1 MKLALTLS
9 TIALALTATHIVS
22 AQDVASDIDK
32 AFVGKVSQ
40 GGAYE
45 VESSK
50 LATRKAMAQD
60 VKDLANSEVH
70 DHELVGA
77 ELKKISAAKGVPIAP
92 TLNAEFQGKLDHLK
106 GLSGGEFDTAYLAD
120 MDAIHDK
127 DEKLFAQEAIDG
139 TAYKAFA
146 AKTDPIVKRHIGAL
160 HGLDK

>member
-1 MKLALTLS
+1 MKLAFTLS
-9 TIALALTATHIVS
+9 TIALALTVTHVVS
-22 AQDVASDIDK
+22 AQNGASDIDK

-50 LATRKAMAQD
+50 LAVRKAIAQD

-77 ELKKISAAKGVPIAP
+77 ELKKISASKGVPISP
-92 TLNAEFQGKLDHLK
+92 ILNAEFQGKLDHLK
-106 GLSGGEFDTAYLAD
+106 SLSAADFDAAYLSD

-127 DEKLFAQEAIDG
+127 DEKLFAQEAIEG